1 MPRGV
6 NTQDEGRIQGR
17 NVANANSSNIVAPG
31 IVTDGLIV
39 HIDAGNFE
47 SYPIS
52 GTTMYDL
59 SGRGSNG
66 TLTNG
71 PVYTRDGGG
80 AIDLDG
86 TNDYITGSVTNLSV
100 YTLCIFMMQDAFA
113 VGGGIIAGS
122 LGSPNVYMQMGG
134 GTNSWQFEY
143 AVASPSFNLTTG
155 QWTYLCGVQNS
166 SNIQQ
171 VYKDGVL
178 AGSATIGS
186 VDLGTSYAI
195 GRRTMGLV
203 HSNIKVAVAQIY
215 DRALSG
221 QEIAQNFNA
230 LRSRFNI

>member
-6 NTQDEGRIQGR
+6 NPYDEGRIQGR

-39 HIDAGNFE
+39 HIDAGNFD

-86 TNDYITGSVTNLSV
+86 TNDYITGSVTSLSV
-100 YTLCIFMMQDAFA
+100 YTLCIFMMQDAFT
-113 VGGGIIAGS
+113 VGGGIIAGGNTS
-122 LGSPNVYMQMGG
+122 IYMQMGG
-134 GTNSWQFEY
+134 ATNTWQFED
-143 AVASPSFNLTTG
+143 AVTSASFNLTTG

-171 VYKDGVL
+171 AYKDGVL
-178 AGSATIGS
+178 AGSATTGS
-186 VDLGTSYAI
+186 VALGTSYAI
-195 GRRTMGLV
+195 GRRPNGLI

-215 DRALSG
+215 NRALSG
-221 QEIAQNFNA
+221 QEIAQNYNA
-230 LRSRFNI
+230 LRARFNI